1 MPSTIGDYRK
11 YFLAL
16 NSHIQQHAQPSSNN
30 ITCEFCF
37 LLPNSH
43 FHLNIH
49 IMNENTTYIYAKYQ
63 ILTNNGRFLLCSRH
77 RRKICYTFTQ
87 GVLLSLYYNCGA
99 GYIVSNKVSS
109 SLGYYSCTAS
119 SSFTL
124 LISTEYN
131 NVSILSLNILFN
143 FHAFSG
149 HTLRRAFTQMVPLQE
164 VKKRIV

>member
-16 NSHIQQHAQPSSNN
+16 NRHIQQHAQPSSNN
-30 ITCEFCF
+30 ISCEFCF

-43 FHLNIH
+43 FHL
-49 IMNENTTYIYAKYQ
+49 NTTYIYAKYQ

-87 GVLLSLYYNCGA
+87 GVLLSLYYNCGT

-109 SLGYYSCTAS
+109 CLGYYSCTAS